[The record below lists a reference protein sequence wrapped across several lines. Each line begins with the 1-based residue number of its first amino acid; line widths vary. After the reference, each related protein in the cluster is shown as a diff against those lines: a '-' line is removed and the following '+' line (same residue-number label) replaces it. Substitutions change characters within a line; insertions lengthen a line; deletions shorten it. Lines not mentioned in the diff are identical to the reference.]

1 MGLQNGVRDFNG
13 LAQKPLCY
21 RYTIPH
27 SIVKQFQYVACSC
40 PQRGAPQLGRRGSR
54 RSTRTLLRLA
64 SLLRLLSRHGRGTS
78 RVRAPR

>member
-1 MGLQNGVRDFNG
+1 MQL
-13 LAQKPLCY
+13 
-21 RYTIPH
+21 
-27 SIVKQFQYVACSC
+27 

-54 RSTRTLLRLA
+54 RSTRTILRLA